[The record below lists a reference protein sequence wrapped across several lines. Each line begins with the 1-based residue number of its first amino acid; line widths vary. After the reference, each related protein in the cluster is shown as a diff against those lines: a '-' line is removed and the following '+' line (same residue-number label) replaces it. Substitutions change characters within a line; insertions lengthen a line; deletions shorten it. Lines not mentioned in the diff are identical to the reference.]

1 MKITGTTRLA
11 GIMGWPVSHSRS
23 PLLHG
28 FWLDQTGIDG
38 AYVPLPVKPDHIEP
52 ALRALPLLG
61 FRGCNLT
68 VPHKQTAFA
77 VVDLPWQKY
86 VKYDPAFHRP
96 ADPGRLVGCPD
107 KIRNTLGWQANGTF
121 PQLVREMVG
130 AELNRLD
137 SDSAD

>member
-1 MKITGTTRLA
+1 MLQHERPDDYIVASGET
-11 GIMGWPVSHSRS
+11 HSVRE
-23 PLLHG
+23 
-28 FWLDQTGIDG
+28 F
-38 AYVPLPVKPDHIEP
+38 IE
-52 ALRALPLLG
+52 A
-61 FRGCNLT
+61 
-68 VPHKQTAFA
+68 AFA